1 MKQILLILTAI
12 AAFAGLAGASVT
24 YQTTGVFNCTN
35 GGNLTGCGTNVLD
48 FGTAPSNGAAPDI
61 VLTFAGEV
69 SNTVTPVTGGPFG
82 DLILSCGDGLGDCG
96 SEAIASGITLTIIIN
111 QTIPV
116 ETPAAL
122 SLNASLTAGTVTSS
136 SSGTVAVVWGG
147 QSSVGFADGTAYAIG
162 PLNQPLIPPSS
173 GGLTPGDLSLQG
185 TITTTSNLAPEPATF
200 GLMGA
205 ALVGLGFL
213 ARKRK
218 S

>member
-1 MKQILLILTAI
+1 MKHALLILTSM
-12 AAFAGLAGASVT
+12 AAFAGLAGATVT
-24 YQTTGVFNCTN
+24 YQTSGVFNCTN
-35 GGNLTGCGTNVLD
+35 AGNLTGCGTSVLD
-48 FGTAPSNGAAPDI
+48 FGTAPSNGAVPDI
-61 VLTFAGEV
+61 ILTFAGEV
-69 SNTVTPVTGGPFG
+69 SNTVTPVTGGGFG

-96 SEAIASGITLTIIIN
+96 SEALAAGITLTIIID
-111 QTIPV
+111 QTSPA
-116 ETPAAL
+116 ETPAP
-122 SLNASLTAGTVTSS
+122 LNIDASLTAGTLTASS
-136 SSGTVAVVWGG
+136 TGTVAAVWLV

-173 GGLTPGDLSLQG
+173 GGNTPGDLSLQG

-218 S
+218 A